1 MFHNMNTTPNLKRV
15 LIYGDSNTWGKT
27 PIAGSRYPI
36 NERWTGIVQT
46 MLGDKFDVI
55 EQGLVGRAAGNIDKS
70 NPYKNGH
77 EHFLSSIL
85 PQYPFDILVIALGT
99 NDLSTEFS
107 RTPEQILADL
117 AEYTEIIREN
127 KINCKLIY
135 ITPFTFYLPIICDQA
150 KEKVAELAKLFTVTD
165 FDYLDMSKFEPK
177 GTDRVH
183 FTKEDH
189 AMYAKLVYEKIN
201 SLK

>member
-1 MFHNMNTTPNLKRV
+1 MLHNMNTTANLKRV
-15 LIYGDSNTWGKT
+15 VIYGDSNAWGYM
-27 PIAGSRYPI
+27 PITGIRYPI
-36 NERWTGIVQT
+36 SERWTTIVQT

-55 EQGLVGRAAGNIDKS
+55 EQGLPGRTAGNIDTSK
-70 NPYKNGH
+70 PFKNGL

-99 NDLSTEFS
+99 NDLQSLFG

-117 AEYTEIIREN
+117 AEYNELVKEN
-127 KINCKLIY
+127 KINCKIIF
-135 ITPFTFYLPIICDQA
+135 ITPYTFYLPVIFDQA
-150 KEKVAELAKLFTVTD
+150 KEKVQELAKLFTVTD